1 MTNIPILL
9 TMLCAGGVLG
19 LFYFGGLWLTLHGLT
34 GKSRWFL
41 WMGASFMVRS
51 TITVAGF
58 WFLGAGDWQRFV
70 ALLTGFTLV
79 RFFSVKRIPSEPG
92 STS

>member
-9 TMLCAGGVLG
+9 SMLCAGGVLG
-19 LFYFGGLWLTLHGLT
+19 LFYFGGLWLTLQSLI
-34 GKSRWFL
+34 GKSRWVL
-41 WMGASFMVRS
+41 WMGASFLVRS
-51 TITVAGF
+51 TIIVAGF
-58 WFLGAGDWQRFV
+58 WFLGAGDWQRLV

-79 RFFSVKRIPSEPG
+79 RFFAVKRIPSEPG